1 MDHGRLLAL
10 DTVDNLIAAHGGK
23 TLIVAQRKDGEV
35 RIQTD
40 DPMADL
46 AELHR
51 AGGLLRLRVDRPD
64 LEGVFL
70 NLTGRHLR
78 DN

>member
-1 MDHGRLLAL
+1 M
-10 DTVDNLIAAHGGK
+10 
-23 TLIVAQRKDGEV
+23 

-64 LEGVFL
+64 LEMVFL